1 MSGDRTEE
9 GAVMA
14 TVAVFMVA
22 LLAVVALVYDGG
34 RAITAK
40 RRAINQAEQAARAGA
55 RAVDPASLRTAG
67 ATAPGVAPR
76 LDPAGA
82 AAQAR
87 AYLAAS
93 GSAGT
98 VQVAGDTVQVTVTF
112 QERTLLLGLLGID
125 SFSGSGTAE
134 AVSVRGVGGED
145 P

>member
-1 MSGDRTEE
+1 MSAERTEE

-55 RAVDPASLRTAG
+55 RAVDPASLRAAG
-67 ATAPGVAPR
+67 GPSAAPR
-76 LDPAGA
+76 LDPAAA

-87 AYLAAS
+87 AYLTAT

-112 QERTLLLGLLGID
+112 QEQTLLLGVLGID

>member
-1 MSGDRTEE
+1 MSARDTEE

-55 RAVDPASLRTAG
+55 RAVDPASLRAAG
-67 ATAPGVAPR
+67 APGGPPR

-87 AYLAAS
+87 AYLTAS

-112 QERTLLLGLLGID
+112 QEQTLLLGVLGID